1 MGSLLLRAYI
11 RYDVRPKIRLTEAV
25 GDVESRQKVIAAR
38 GRSEYWRTGADPDG
52 GEAPGR
58 NDDDHE

>member
-1 MGSLLLRAYI
+1 
-11 RYDVRPKIRLTEAV
+11 LTEAV